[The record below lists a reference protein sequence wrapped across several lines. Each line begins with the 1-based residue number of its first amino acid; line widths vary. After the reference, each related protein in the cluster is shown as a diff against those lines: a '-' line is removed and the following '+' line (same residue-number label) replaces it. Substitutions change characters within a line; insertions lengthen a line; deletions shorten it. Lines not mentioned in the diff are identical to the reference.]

1 MDIKSALENLF
12 ALHTLGVK
20 LGLTNIKN
28 FLSILGNPQLNLQTI
43 HLAGSNG
50 KGSTAAF
57 ISSILMEGGY
67 KVGLY
72 TSPHFI
78 RFNERIIINGVQINN
93 KTIAEF
99 ITLHWDYI
107 TEHELTFFE
116 VTTVLA
122 FEYFNTNEVDYAV
135 IETGL
140 GGRLD
145 ATNILKALAV
155 VITPISL
162 EHTNILGNNISSIAS
177 EKAAI
182 IKPKTKVFT
191 SIQSQEAE
199 DVIEQKCIAEQSE
212 LFRLKNY
219 IYENGDVLN
228 FYTEEIE
235 LDEWNIPLKGAYQ
248 KYNAALAILTVTKSI
263 SSIDE
268 AIVLNG
274 IKNVVKNTNFQG
286 RYEIYNNDPTVI
298 LESAHNIAGVTQ
310 FLSEFDK
317 ESSRYKKNI
326 VLFGTMKDKAHE
338 EILVELNNSFDE
350 VWLTQIDYERS
361 ARIEDLEMICKK
373 LSITSHRERKPV
385 DFINGFLQSEE
396 KNCLVVLGSMYLLG
410 EVKIG
415 LQNKFT

>member
-1 MDIKSALENLF
+1 MDINSTLAKLF
-12 ALHTLGVK
+12 ALHTFGVK
-20 LGLTNIKN
+20 LGLTNTRN

-107 TEHELTFFE
+107 TEYALTFFE
-116 VTTVLA
+116 VTTALA

-219 IYENGDVLN
+219 IYENGNVLN
-228 FYTEEIE
+228 FYTEKIE
-235 LDEWNIPLKGAYQ
+235 LDEWEIPLKGMYQ

-263 SSIDE
+263 LSIDE

-274 IKNVVKNTNFQG
+274 IKNVVKNTNIQG
-286 RYEIYNNDPTVI
+286 RYEIYNYDPTVI
-298 LESAHNIAGVTQ
+298 LESAHNIAGVSQ

-326 VLFGTMKDKAHE
+326 VLFGAMKDKAHE
-338 EILVELNNSFDE
+338 EMLIELNSSFDE
-350 VWLTQIDYERS
+350 IWLTQIDYERS
-361 ARIEDLEMICKK
+361 AKIEELEMICRK
-373 LSITSHRERKPV
+373 LNITYYQERKPV
-385 DFINGFLQSEE
+385 DFINSFLQREGN
-396 KNCLVVLGSMYLLG
+396 NCLVVLGSMYLLG

-415 LQNKFT
+415 LRK